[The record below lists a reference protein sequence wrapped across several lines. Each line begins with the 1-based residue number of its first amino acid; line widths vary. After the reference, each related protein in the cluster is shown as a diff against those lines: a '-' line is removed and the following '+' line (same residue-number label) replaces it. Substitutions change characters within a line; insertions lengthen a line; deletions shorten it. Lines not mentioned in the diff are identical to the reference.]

1 MPCSRLFGYGSG
13 YERFDGHFGGG
24 EMFIMMGFGFLVFL
38 ALIFIAYKLMK
49 VHNSHHS
56 HLYAPNNLAD
66 NAAITILNERF
77 AKGEIEEEEY
87 VRRKTILSQ
96 K

>member
-1 MPCSRLFGYGSG
+1 MPCHKLLGSG
-13 YERFDGHFGGG
+13 YERFGGPGGG
-24 EMFIMMGFGFLVFL
+24 GGMFIMMGFGFLVFL

-56 HLYAPNNLAD
+56 HLSAPNNLEN
-66 NAAITILNERF
+66 NAAIVILNERF
-77 AKGEIEEEEY
+77 AKGEIDEEEY
-87 VRRKTILSQ
+87 LKRKTILNQ